1 MNDGMICWTRVRLTR
16 WGNWCKGGRRTGYPV
31 SSAFIHA
38 NEGGRCADVT
48 ADMPDGIQEVE
59 DAVRLL
65 SYSLASVVIGVYAR
79 TGPLWWK
86 ATQLGISRRTLK
98 RRLTLAESQVD
109 KYLRVGVDTCP
120 EKVIQGRILT

>member
-1 MNDGMICWTRVRLTR
+1 MIDWTRVRLTR
-16 WGNWCKGGRRTGYPV
+16 WGSWCKGGRRTGYPV

-48 ADMPDGIQEVE
+48 ADMPDDIQEVE
-59 DAVRLL
+59 DCVRLL

-98 RRLTLAESQVD
+98 RRLTIAESQID
-109 KYLRVGVDTCP
+109 KNLRAGLDRCP
-120 EKVIQGRILT
+120 EKAYLSVNVT